1 LNYIFQ
7 DFSANKNNI
16 KAKMIVLLFRIG
28 DRPAKSKKSNL
39 LLWLLFVPY
48 FIFYRV
54 CIEWVLCIEIPL
66 KTIIGS
72 GLKIFHGQG
81 IIINDHCVIGN
92 NITLRSGVTIGNTID
107 HDGVSSQCPV
117 IGDDVEFGANSVV
130 IGPVIIGNG
139 AKIGAGAVVTKN
151 VTEFSAVVGVPAR
164 KI

>member
-1 LNYIFQ
+1 LSYIFQ
-7 DFSANKNNI
+7 DFSANQNNI
-16 KAKMIVLLFRIG
+16 KARLVVLLFRIG
-28 DRPAKSKKSNL
+28 DRAAKSKKSNL

-81 IIINDHCVIGN
+81 IVINDHCIIGN
-92 NITLRSGVTIGNTID
+92 NITLRNGVTIGNIID
-107 HDGVSSQCPV
+107 HDGVSSRCPV

-151 VTEFSAVVGVPAR
+151 VTEFSTVVGVPAR